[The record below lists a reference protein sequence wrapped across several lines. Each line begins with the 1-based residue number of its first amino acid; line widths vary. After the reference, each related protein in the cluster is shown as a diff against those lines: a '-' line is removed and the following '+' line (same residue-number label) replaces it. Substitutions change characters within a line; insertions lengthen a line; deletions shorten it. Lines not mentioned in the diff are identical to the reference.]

1 MIIYWQV
8 AFSFFINSLK
18 GLSPENRALALM
30 YGYNSTNDA
39 HWNYLW
45 QLYSMSGVDADRK
58 IIMRAFAQ
66 FKEKDKVEQ
75 YEK

>member
-1 MIIYWQV
+1 
-8 AFSFFINSLK
+8 
-18 GLSPENRALALM
+18 M

-75 YEK
+75 YENNTIV

>member
-1 MIIYWQV
+1 
-8 AFSFFINSLK
+8 
-18 GLSPENRALALM
+18 M

-45 QLYSMSGVDADRK
+45 QLYTMSGVDADRK

-75 YEK
+75 YDKKHDFLRFTLYLPVLPVFLHR